1 MCDFTPPYVAARSIA
16 MSDDLSDPAWTE
28 ACRREEVIRD
38 LLRRYPGRMTRRA
51 RTNETSEFD
60 R

>member
-1 MCDFTPPYVAARSIA
+1 